1 MPRPIFLALLV
12 VAIASIA
19 ACSKAAAADQTTPRG
34 TVDAWIAAAKAKDKE
49 ALLALGTPEWAE
61 KERTWKKS
69 FTNALFEGGW
79 ELVSAEVREPSI
91 EGDTAN
97 VSARAQFMHDGKPD
111 GEGLRFTLVL
121 KNGRWLI
128 TTLG

>member
-1 MPRPIFLALLV
+1 MPRPLFLAFLV
-12 VAIASIA
+12 VALSGIA
-19 ACSKAAAADQTTPRG
+19 ACGKAAAADQTTPRG
-34 TVDAWIAAAKAKDKE
+34 TVDAWVAAAKAKDKD

-69 FTNALFEGGW
+69 FTKALFEDGW
-79 ELVSAEVREPSI
+79 ELVSAEVREPEI
-91 EGDTAN
+91 EGETAR

-111 GEGLRFTLVL
+111 GEGLRFTLIL
-121 KNGRWLI
+121 QNGRWVI